1 MRLEQALSLIKAVP
15 DFPIPGIL
23 FQDINPLL
31 VDHQALAAVIGAMA
45 EIPSQAT
52 VVDGIEARGFILG
65 SALAHVS
72 GRGFLPVRKL
82 GKLPGQTLQMSYH
95 LEYGSDGLEIPD
107 GLISAGTTLLLVD
120 DVLATGG
127 TVEAALSLLGQTE
140 SIVLD
145 LIVLL
150 EIAALSGRERLSKSF
165 PNLRVHS
172 LLTI

>member
-1 MRLEQALSLIKAVP
+1 
-15 DFPIPGIL
+15 
-23 FQDINPLL
+23 L
-31 VDHQALAAVIGAMA
+31 VDHQALAAVIGVMA

-52 VVDGIEARGFILG
+52 VVAGIEARGFILG
-65 SALAHVS
+65 SALAHAS

-82 GKLPGQTLQMSYH
+82 GKLPGQTLQMSYD

-107 GLISAGTTLLLVD
+107 GLISVGTNLLLVD